1 MNVLFVLLIS
11 LAIATGLV
19 AIGLLLI
26 WLRGVDG
33 AILRYFAIQTPVVIV
48 LLNLIQL
55 IIVVAAMFVSR
66 YRVTSNEFTIISF

>member
-1 MNVLFVLLIS
+1 MRILSFALIS
-11 LAIATGLV
+11 VAILDGLV
-19 AIGLLLI
+19 TIGLLLI
-26 WLRGVDG
+26 WLRGIDG
-33 AILRYFAIQTPVVIV
+33 AVFRNFPIQTPVVIV